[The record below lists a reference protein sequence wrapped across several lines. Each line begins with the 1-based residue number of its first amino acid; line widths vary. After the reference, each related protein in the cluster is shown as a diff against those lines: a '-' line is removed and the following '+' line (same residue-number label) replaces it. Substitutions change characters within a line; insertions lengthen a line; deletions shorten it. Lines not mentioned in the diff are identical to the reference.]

1 MIICLLLEA
10 IILSLIVLDLVKL
23 IKKKRIKYFNFIE
36 IALKGML
43 VLLFIYGILSGNE
56 SEISLW
62 INNNSQFKLI
72 TFLLTIIWLMLDII
86 LDYKKITY
94 FNVRI

>member
-10 IILSLIVLDLVKL
+10 IILLLIVLDLVKL

-36 IALKGML
+36 ISLKGML

-62 INNNSQFKLI
+62 INDNSQFNLI
-72 TFLLTIIWLMLDII
+72 NFLLTITYLMLDII
-86 LDYKKITY
+86 LDYKKIS
-94 FNVRI
+94 